1 MKAVRPIEK
10 IKPRKKTNQGQSV
23 NSKFRG
29 QRKGK
34 KMNKKLSWYIFIGI
48 FILALV
54 LTKLSIFLDWLNNL
68 FNTTP

>member
-34 KMNKKLSWYIFIGI
+34 KYRGQGR
-48 FILALV
+48 
-54 LTKLSIFLDWLNNL
+54 
-68 FNTTP
+68 